1 MDGRPY
7 IREWRDAVAAGR
19 MIGPRIVTAG
29 PILDGAPPA
38 RDDNLALADADA
50 GRRAVAEQAKG
61 GYDFLKVYTNLSPP
75 TYAAIVEEAKR
86 RSLRVAGHVP
96 RGVPL
101 ATAAGSLW
109 SIEHLGD
116 FASSVSAAGTAAPG
130 WARRLLGAPID
141 AERLAKLAK
150 ELAAAQVW
158 VVPTSVQKDREV
170 APPALVDRWVAEE
183 ARNIPAEAVAGW
195 KQAAAAW
202 SGRLDAEDWKL
213 VEQARRNRLA
223 VIAAFHR
230 AGVRLAVGS
239 DTPNPFVLP
248 GASVHLELANFVAAG
263 LTPFEALRAATVAP
277 ARMLGLD
284 REQGT
289 VEVGKRADLLLLAG
303 DPLLDVAALG
313 RRVGIVLAGRWLG
326 ADELR
331 ALPENLAS
339 SK

>member
-1 MDGRPY
+1 
-7 IREWRDAVAAGR
+7 
-19 MIGPRIVTAG
+19 
-29 PILDGAPPA
+29 
-38 RDDNLALADADA
+38 
-50 GRRAVAEQAKG
+50 
-61 GYDFLKVYTNLSPP
+61 
-75 TYAAIVEEAKR
+75 
-86 RSLRVAGHVP
+86 
-96 RGVPL
+96 
-101 ATAAGSLW
+101 
-109 SIEHLGD
+109 
-116 FASSVSAAGTAAPG
+116 
-130 WARRLLGAPID
+130 
-141 AERLAKLAK
+141 
-150 ELAAAQVW
+150 
-158 VVPTSVQKDREV
+158 
-170 APPALVDRWVAEE
+170 VDRWVAEE